1 MDCDVI
7 VIGSGQAGVPLAAR
21 LAEVGRRVVLA
32 ESSHLGGS
40 CVNYGCTPS
49 KTVIAAARAA
59 HVARTAGAHGVHTGE
74 VRVDLGAVV
83 DRKDRKVQGWRDSVA
98 ERLRS
103 AGERL
108 RLVRGH
114 ARFTGPRTVRVGDE
128 EYRADVVIV
137 NTGARPVEPPIP
149 GLTEV
154 PWLDN
159 AGLMAL
165 RQLPEH
171 LLVLGGGYIG
181 CELGQAYRRFG
192 AKVTLIDHNTRL
204 LSREDPEV
212 SETLAEVFADE
223 GIDLRLGAEIR
234 SVTGGSGS
242 VTARLAG
249 GDTVEGSHVLVATG
263 RRPRT
268 DDLGAEAAGL
278 ELDEGG
284 AIPVDEHYRT
294 AVDGV
299 YAVGDVTGGAQFTH
313 ASWDDHRI
321 LFDLLEGDGR
331 RTRADRLIP
340 YAVFT
345 DPQVGRVGL
354 SESEARR
361 QGIPHESTRMPF
373 HRIARASETGQTA
386 GTLNVIIDPGDETVL
401 GATIVGAE
409 AAELIHVFVALMSAG
424 APVRALVDAEAI
436 HPTFAEGLQTLV
448 MQLDRYA
455 L

>member
-21 LAEVGRRVVLA
+21 LAEAGRRVVLA
-32 ESSHLGGS
+32 ERSHLGGS

-49 KTVIAAARAA
+49 KTIIACARTA
-59 HVARTAGAHGVHTGE
+59 HVARTASEFGIRTGD

-83 DRKDRKVQGWRDSVA
+83 DRKERMVQGWRDSVA
-98 ERLRS
+98 ERLES
-103 AGERL
+103 AGDRL

-114 ARFTGPRTVRVGDE
+114 ARFTAPRTVRIGED
-128 EYRADVVIV
+128 EYRADVVVI
-137 NTGARPVEPPIP
+137 NTGARPVAPPVP
-149 GLTEV
+149 GLSEV

-159 AGLMAL
+159 SALMAL
-165 RQLPEH
+165 RELPEH
-171 LLVLGGGYIG
+171 LLVIGGGYIG
-181 CELGQAYRRFG
+181 CELGQAYRRLG
-192 AKVTLIDHNTRL
+192 AEVTLLDHNPRI

-212 SETLAEVFADE
+212 SEALQEVFADE
-223 GIDLRLGAEIR
+223 GIAMRLGSTVREVASDGAGIA
-234 SVTGGSGS
+234 V
-242 VTARLAG
+242 RLRDG
-249 GDTVEGSHVLVATG
+249 EVLTGSHLLVATG
-263 RRPRT
+263 RRPST
-268 DDLGAEAAGL
+268 DDLGIEAAGL
-278 ELDEGG
+278 ALDEQGG
-284 AIPVDEHYRT
+284 IPVDDHYRT
-294 AVDGV
+294 GVDGV

-321 LFDLLEGDGR
+321 LFDLLEGNGG

-361 QGIPHESTRMPF
+361 RGIAHESARMPF
-373 HRIARASETGQTA
+373 ARIARANETGRPA
-386 GTLNVIIDPGDETVL
+386 GTLSVVIDPADERVL

-409 AAELIHVFVALMSAG
+409 AAELIHIFVALMSAG
-424 APVRALVDAEAI
+424 APARALVEAEAV
-436 HPTFAEGLQTLV
+436 HPTFAEGVQSVV